1 MFIPPKHIRE
11 KVMSETEDGLVLVI
25 YLNSLRRRKR
35 ACLTQAGEKKF
46 VFMYVPTELL
56 QAPAVIKFL
65 QLIQRVKHM
74 TAENDLVAKVFSAW
88 LERSVSLEPYTLNLL

>member
-11 KVMSETEDGLVLVI
+11 KVVSETEDGLVLVI
-25 YLNSLRRRKR
+25 YLNSLWRRKR
-35 ACLTQAGEKKF
+35 ACLTQAGKNF

-56 QAPAVIKFL
+56 HAPVVIKFS

-88 LERSVSLEPYTLNLL
+88 LERSVSSEPYNLNLL